1 MRRPVGRLGV
11 GALALLMVVPA
22 IAAPR
27 IRKAKTG
34 LAEILAH
41 MNDAAKHLRTVSADL
56 DYTTVTALV
65 NESDTETGKFYLRNP
80 KSPDI
85 LINFEKPDPKVIL
98 FRRNR
103 AEIYYPKA
111 NRVETH
117 DLQQQ
122 SGLVQQF
129 LLLGFGT
136 DAGNLKAS
144 YDVTLTGEDDLDNQT
159 TVLLE
164 LVPKQPQV
172 ASQLTKIQ
180 IWVSEDSWLPAQ
192 QKFFQSGGDYL
203 VAHYKDVKVNRNLP
217 NSTFEINVPQGAE
230 RVKKG

>member
-1 MRRPVGRLGV
+1 MTRSIRVFTLAFLAP
-11 GALALLMVVPA
+11 AFLALIVSSPA
-22 IAAPR
+22 IGAPR

-34 LAEILAH
+34 LAEILAR
-41 MNDAAKHLRTVSADL
+41 MNDAAKHLKTVSADL
-56 DYTTVTALV
+56 DYTTTTALV

-103 AEIYYPKA
+103 AQIYYPKT

-136 DAGNLKAS
+136 DANSLKAS
-144 YDVTLTGEDDLDNQT
+144 YNVSLAGEDDLDGET
-159 TVLLE
+159 TALLE
-164 LVPKQPQV
+164 LVPRQPQV

-192 QKFFQSGGDYL
+192 QKFLQPGGDYL
-203 VAHYKDVKVNRNLP
+203 TAHYRN
-217 NSTFEINVPQGAE
+217 V
-230 RVKKG
+230 

>member
-1 MRRPVGRLGV
+1 MTGLMRRTVL
-11 GALALLMVVPA
+11 GALGLLIGFSA
-22 IAAPR
+22 AAAPR

-34 LAEILAH
+34 LAEILAR
-41 MNDAAKHLRTVSADL
+41 MNDAAKHLKTVSADL
-56 DYTTVTALV
+56 DYTTMTALV
-65 NESDTETGKFYLRNP
+65 DESDTETGKFYLRNP
-80 KSPDI
+80 KNPDI
-85 LINFEKPDPKVIL
+85 LIDFEKPDPKTIL
-98 FRRNR
+98 FRRNH

-111 NRVETH
+111 NRVEEH

-136 DAGNLKAS
+136 DAASLKAAYNVS
-144 YDVTLTGEDDLDNQT
+144 LTGEDDLGGET
-159 TVLLE
+159 TILLE
-164 LVPKQPQV
+164 LLPKQPQV

-192 QKFFQSGGDYL
+192 QKFFQPGGDYL
-203 VAHYKDVKVNRNLP
+203 TARYKNVKVNRNLP
-217 NSTFEINVPQGAE
+217 SSTFEINAPGAA

>member
-1 MRRPVGRLGV
+1 MTRLIGGIALGV
-11 GALALLMVVPA
+11 LALLIGFPA
-22 IAAPR
+22 TAAPR

-34 LAEILAH
+34 LAEILAR
-41 MNDAAKHLRTVSADL
+41 MNDAAKHLKTVSADL

-80 KSPDI
+80 KNPDI
-85 LINFEKPDPKVIL
+85 LIDFEKPDPKTIL

-103 AEIYYPKA
+103 AQIYYPKT

-136 DAGNLKAS
+136 DANSLKAS
-144 YDVTLTGEDDLDNQT
+144 YNVSLTGEDDLDGET
-159 TVLLE
+159 TALLE
-164 LVPKQPQV
+164 LVPRQPQV

-192 QKFFQSGGDYL
+192 QKFLQPGGDYL
-203 VAHYKDVKVNRNLP
+203 VAHYRNVKVNRNLP
-217 NSTFEINVPQGAE
+217 SSTFEINA
-230 RVKKG
+230 R

>member
-1 MRRPVGRLGV
+1 MTRLIGV
-11 GALALLMVVPA
+11 TALGSLALLIGFPA
-22 IAAPR
+22 ISAPR

-34 LAEILAH
+34 LAEILAR
-41 MNDAAKHLRTVSADL
+41 MNDAAKHLKTVSADL
-56 DYTTVTALV
+56 DYTTMTALV

-80 KSPDI
+80 KNPDI
-85 LINFEKPDPKVIL
+85 LIDFEKPDPKTIL
-98 FRRNR
+98 FRHNR
-103 AEIYYPKA
+103 AQIYYPKT

-136 DAGNLKAS
+136 EASSLKAS
-144 YDVTLTGEDDLDNQT
+144 YNVSLTGEDDLDGET
-159 TVLLE
+159 TALLE

-192 QKFFQSGGDYL
+192 QKFFQPGGDYL
-203 VAHYKDVKVNRNLP
+203 TAHYRNVKVNRNLP
-217 NSTFEINVPQGAE
+217 SSTFEINA
-230 RVKKG
+230 R

>member
-1 MRRPVGRLGV
+1 MTRRISVI
-11 GALALLMVVPA
+11 ALVAVAVLIGSRT
-22 IAAPR
+22 IARPR

-34 LAEILAH
+34 LAEILAR
-41 MNDAAKHLRTVSADL
+41 MNDAAKHLKTVSADL

-65 NESDTETGKFYLRNP
+65 NESDTEIGKFYLRNP
-80 KSPDI
+80 KNPEI
-85 LINFEKPDPKVIL
+85 LIDFEKPDPKTIL

-136 DAGNLKAS
+136 DAASLKAS
-144 YDVTLTGEDDLDNQT
+144 YNVSLTGEDDLEGET
-159 TVLLE
+159 TALLE
-164 LVPKQPQV
+164 LIPKQPQV

-192 QKFFQSGGDYL
+192 QKFFQPGGDYL
-203 VAHYKDVKVNRNLP
+203 IARYKNVKVNRNLP
-217 NSTFEINVPQGAE
+217 SSTFEINAPGAA
-230 RVKKG
+230 RVKKS

>member
-1 MRRPVGRLGV
+1 MTRSIRVITLA
-11 GALALLMVVPA
+11 ALALA
-22 IAAPR
+22 ISSLAIGAPR

-34 LAEILAH
+34 LAEILAR
-41 MNDAAKHLRTVSADL
+41 MNDAAKHLKTVSADL
-56 DYTTVTALV
+56 DYTTTTALV

-98 FRRNR
+98 FKRNR
-103 AEIYYPKA
+103 AQIYYPKT

-136 DAGNLKAS
+136 DANSLKAS
-144 YDVTLTGEDDLDNQT
+144 YNVSLTGEDDLDNET

-192 QKFFQSGGDYL
+192 QKFFQPGGDTL
-203 VAHYKDVKVNRNLP
+203 VAHYKNVKVNRNLP
-217 NSTFEINVPQGAE
+217 NSTFEISP
-230 RVKKG
+230 R

>member
-1 MRRPVGRLGV
+1 MTRLIRAIALGF
-11 GALALLMVVPA
+11 LALLITFPA

-27 IRKAKTG
+27 LRKAKTG
-34 LAEILAH
+34 LAEILAR
-41 MNDAAKHLRTVSADL
+41 MNDAAKHLKTVSADL

-85 LINFEKPDPKVIL
+85 LIDFEKPDPKTIL

-103 AEIYYPKA
+103 AQIYYPKT

-136 DAGNLKAS
+136 DANSLKAS
-144 YDVTLTGEDDLDNQT
+144 YGVTLTGEDDLDTET
-159 TVLLE
+159 TVVLE

-192 QKFFQSGGDYL
+192 QKFFQPGGDYL
-203 VAHYKDVKVNRNLP
+203 IARYKNVKVNRNLP
-217 NSTFEINVPQGAE
+217 SSTFEINA
-230 RVKKG
+230 R

>member
-1 MRRPVGRLGV
+1 MTRLIRVIVLGS
-11 GALALLMVVPA
+11 LALLISSPA
-22 IAAPR
+22 IARPR

-34 LAEILAH
+34 LAEILAR
-41 MNDAAKHLRTVSADL
+41 MNDAAKHLKTVSADL

-80 KSPDI
+80 KSPEIRID
-85 LINFEKPDPKVIL
+85 FEKPDPKTIV

-103 AEIYYPKA
+103 AEIYYPKT

-122 SGLVQQF
+122 SGMVQQF

-136 DAGNLKAS
+136 DASSLKAAYS
-144 YDVTLTGEDDLDNQT
+144 VTLTGEDDLDGET
-159 TVLLE
+159 TAILE
-164 LVPKQPQV
+164 LVPKQTQV
-172 ASQLTKIQ
+172 ASQLTKVE

-192 QKFFQSGGDYL
+192 QKFFQPGGDYL
-203 VAHYKDVKVNRNLP
+203 VAHYKNVKVNRNLP
-217 NSTFEINVPQGAE
+217 ASTFEINA
-230 RVKKG
+230 R